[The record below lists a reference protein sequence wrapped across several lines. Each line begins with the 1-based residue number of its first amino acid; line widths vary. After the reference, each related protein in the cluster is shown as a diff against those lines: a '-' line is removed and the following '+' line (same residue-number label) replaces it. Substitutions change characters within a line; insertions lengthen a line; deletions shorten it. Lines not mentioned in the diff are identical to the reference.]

1 MPQGGLG
8 LVLYP
13 GGMHRDPRI
22 KPTLN
27 NGQDANSRSVENRH
41 TKEEVDVM
49 WARPASQVVGLAG
62 PTCQRLGVRFA
73 LVSSGVF

>member
-13 GGMHRDPRI
+13 GGMHRDSRI
-22 KPTLN
+22 NPTLN
-27 NGQDANSRSVENRH
+27 NDQDTNSRSVEIRH

-49 WARPASQVVGLAG
+49 WVRPASQVVGPAG
-62 PTCQRLGVRFA
+62 PTCQRLGIRFA
-73 LVSSGVF
+73 LVSSRPF